1 MKRLF
6 ALMLF
11 LNILVLNL
19 HAISEE
25 FRVDVALKNAVDSN
39 FLKEKPIFTSYTN
52 TIFIVPTNSI
62 KNMITGIY
70 VILKDN
76 PKIGNY
82 TELKISVDYKQ
93 ATEKEGAVINKIN
106 IYQQNKKLEVE
117 NFAQFTVTPLK
128 ALPASTM
135 LIGYERNKLITIL
148 SFLTTNIVHQ
158 SEKEYLQ
165 NICMGTYTPELGVYH
180 LYDMFNPTIL
190 QITCKDYPKKI

>member
-6 ALMLF
+6 TLMF
-11 LNILVLNL
+11 FINMLVLNL

-62 KNMITGIY
+62 KDMVTGIY

-76 PKIGNY
+76 PRIDDY
-82 TELKISVDYKQ
+82 TKLKISVDYKQ
-93 ATEKEGAVINKIN
+93 ATEKEGAVINKIT

-117 NFAQFTVTPLK
+117 NFAQFTVTSLK
-128 ALPASTM
+128 ALPATTM

-148 SFLTTNIVHQ
+148 SFLTTNIVRQ

-165 NICMGTYTPELGVYH
+165 NICIGNYTPEFGVYH
-180 LYDMFNPTIL
+180 MYDMFNPTIL